1 MRISDWSSDVCSS
14 DLVLCRQADA
24 ALEAEG
30 LRKSR
35 ALHRAGE
42 EVARHLVERPERFD
56 LSHRDRQRPR
66 TIGEIDI
73 GQFDRIVREIG
84 LDAIGKAAG
93 NLAVDAQINEIGR
106 ASCRERVCPYVEI
119 AVVAGSLNKTN
130 RLQRSVRKTK
140 EKQLEK

>member
-14 DLVLCRQADA
+14 DL
-24 ALEAEG
+24 
-30 LRKSR
+30 KSR

-93 NLAVDAQINEIGR
+93 NLAVDAQINAAEFGR
-106 ASCRERVCPYVEI
+106 SAERRV
-119 AVVAGSLNKTN
+119 G
-130 RLQRSVRKTK
+130 K
-140 EKQLEK
+140 EGVSRGRYRGWAYN

>member
-30 LRKSR
+30 LRKSS

-56 LSHRDRQRPR
+56 LSHRERQRPR

-73 GQFDRIVREIG
+73 GPFDRIVSEIG
-84 LDAIGKAAG
+84 LDELGKAAG
-93 NLAVDAQINEIGR
+93 NLAVDATIKAAAFVGQAHAR
-106 ASCRERVCPYVEI
+106 AGTDRQRA
-119 AVVAGSLNKTN
+119 AVGKGGT
-130 RLQRSVRKTK
+130 
-140 EKQLEK
+140 